1 MRKPNIFSPLIGV
14 AVFFCCSVSTFA
26 DSTASHSYQAPSS
39 SGNSSSTYQTPSSS
53 VNSNSTYHAVNS
65 AKNATVDRSNVAPDN
80 AVTERFKKEDKIAPH
95 SFAIA
100 FHRPTYVLPFYYT
113 RTPDNA
119 VYSGQTPEDE
129 KLKRTEIKYQL
140 SFKVPIWKNILNHPS
155 TLYLAYTQMS
165 YWQAYDH
172 DPFFRETDFEPE
184 LFIANEINYHLGSD
198 WYLNFI
204 NVGVDHQS
212 NGYGGTLE
220 RSWNRATAAIIVSSD
235 NWLFAVKPWIIFKGN
250 TYERQNP
257 DMANFMGNGTILIGY
272 KFRGQLISFETRNM
286 IESGGRR
293 SGNTL
298 SWSFPITDY
307 LKGYAQVFSGY
318 GQSLIEYNHRTNSFG
333 LGISLSDWV

>member
-1 MRKPNIFSPLIGV
+1 MPRLKKLLPILGATVFCFYSLSSFAETTTTLAAPVATNHSAVTVSSP
-14 AVFFCCSVSTFA
+14 SVTN
-26 DSTASHSYQAPSS
+26 TASQE
-39 SGNSSSTYQTPSSS
+39 TPKLDS
-53 VNSNSTYHAVNS
+53 
-65 AKNATVDRSNVAPDN
+65 DN
-80 AVTERFKKEDKIAPH
+80 AVLSRVTKEDKISPR

-113 RTPDNA
+113 RSPYNS
-119 VYSGQTPEDE
+119 VYAGQTPEDE
-129 KLKRTEIKYQL
+129 KLKHDEIKYQL

-184 LFIANEINYHLGSD
+184 LFIANEINYHLGGS
-198 WYLNFI
+198 WYLNFLT
-204 NVGVDHQS
+204 VGLDHQS

-220 RSWNRATAAIIVSSD
+220 RSWNRATAALIASSD
-235 NWLFAVKPWIIFKGN
+235 SWIVAIKPWLIFKNNN
-250 TYERQNP
+250 TYQRQNP
-257 DMANFMGNGTILIGY
+257 DMQNFMGNGTILIGY
-272 KFRGQLISFETRNM
+272 KFHGQLISLETRNM

-333 LGISLSDWV
+333 LGISMSDWV